1 MQIMGKKLIGIGS
14 LLFFSASSALANY
27 DQHERTEEFI
37 AEASKEYKLNPDE
50 LRSWLAKAEKMDSVL
65 EAIQRPAEKVLEW
78 DGYQDIFL
86 TSKRI
91 SAGKAF
97 MEKHADLLAAAEK
110 EYGVSKEI
118 IAAIIG
124 VETFYGT
131 RQGGYRVLD
140 SLSTLAFD
148 YPKRPL
154 FWRELKAFFSLAEK
168 EGLDPATIKGSY
180 AGAMGYGQ
188 FIPTSYLAY
197 AVDGDGDGK
206 RDLWGNP
213 ADAIFSVANYFKRHG
228 WKSGEAVIQRVHVSG
243 DKYEEIINDSLK
255 PKWTVAELEALGVKP
270 TEAIAGDRPANLV
283 RLQGKNGA
291 EFWLGEYNYYVS
303 TRYNHS
309 RLYAMAV
316 YQLSEALK

>member
-50 LRSWLAKAEKMDSVL
+50 LRSWLSQAEKMDSVL

-291 EFWLGEYNYYVS
+291 EFWLGEYNYYVI